1 MQVVTAEPPVPGVV
15 VHVLVAPVSL
25 GAATPAVPWGTG
37 KSLRTGRAREALG
50 AGGALP
56 GLASASAEDRPVDQ
70 DALRSPKR
78 GHDLATAGSIARQ
91 PKRRPRECL
100 NDRHRAAETDRT
112 GKRVTRR
119 DARATTQRRS
129 RLKGCPGPASRDH
142 REQRLGSRRPVDPAP
157 CLPRKRA
164 RYEFTANAREITTAG
179 LGVSALVDLG
189 PWPEARL
196 ETSPAFV
203 SLDQGPTDTRVQ
215 CLANGRCVAT
225 DGTRAAF
232 ALVRAWEEGSGMK

>member
-1 MQVVTAEPPVPGVV
+1 M

-179 LGVSALVDLG
+179 LGVSALSTSARG
-189 PWPEARL
+189 PKP
-196 ETSPAFV
+196 V
-203 SLDQGPTDTRVQ
+203 SKHRRRSSHSTKDQR
-215 CLANGRCVAT
+215 
-225 DGTRAAF
+225 TRASNVWRMGGASLRTGREPHSRWC
-232 ALVRAWEEGSGMK
+232 ALGRRALG